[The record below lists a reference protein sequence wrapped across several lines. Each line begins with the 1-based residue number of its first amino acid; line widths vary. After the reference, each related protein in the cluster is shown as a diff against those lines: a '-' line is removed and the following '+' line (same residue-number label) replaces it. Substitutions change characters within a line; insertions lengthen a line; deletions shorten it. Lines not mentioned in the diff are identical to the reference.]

1 MRPPGGADSAPRL
14 RFRYNDGNAHLLEI
28 GAVSGAV
35 SVCHLAKRHPGGAGT
50 GQLAP
55 FAPNHFPPI
64 HDLRRGRAKGLT
76 MTSSETP
83 THSNR
88 LADETSPYL
97 LQHAHNPVDWYP
109 WGEEALQKSRAED
122 RPIFLSI
129 GYSACHWCHVME
141 RESFEDEQTAALM
154 NANFV
159 NVKVDREERPDVDS
173 IYMEAVQA
181 MTGSGGWPMSVFLT
195 PTGKPF
201 YGGTYF
207 PPQPRHGI
215 PSFPQLLLAVADAYK
230 NRRGDLEEQAQ
241 RLTDA
246 IGRTGSLSASGGAP
260 GEEVLSEASA
270 KLLQYFDEQY
280 GGFGDQPKFPQPMT
294 LEFAMSQYRRGGDED
309 VLHIAEHTLRQM
321 AAGGIYDHLGGGFH
335 RYSVDRIWLVPHFEK
350 MLYDNAQL
358 LRAYLHAWQINGGD
372 EHRQVVEETV
382 DYVLREMTA
391 PEGGFYSAQD
401 ADSEGEEG
409 KFFVWTA
416 EEIERILGKEE
427 AALLG
432 RCYGVTPAGNFE
444 GKTILNI
451 RQTAS
456 EIAQQTGEEVEAVAE
471 RLAAARQKLFVEREK
486 RVKPERDDKVL
497 TEWNGL
503 MIHALAEVGV
513 VLGRA
518 DALEAAR
525 AAASFIL
532 AEMSQEN
539 GFLFRSYKDGRARFN
554 AYLEDY
560 AAFARGLVAL
570 YEATFELRWLAEA
583 VRLTQIMQA
592 QFADEGGGFFQ
603 TGIAHEQL
611 VVRRKDFIDNAI
623 PSGNSMAAELLLRL
637 AKLTG
642 NDAYRGEAAR
652 VFQIMAAAMA
662 QQPTGFGRMLTAL
675 DDLLGP
681 SQEVAVVGS
690 LEDARTQALLEE
702 VRRHYLPHTVL
713 ALREPEGEN
722 PLPLLEGR
730 GLVDGEPAA
739 YVCENYACQLP
750 VTGVEALRNA
760 VVSG

>member
-1 MRPPGGADSAPRL
+1 
-14 RFRYNDGNAHLLEI
+14 
-28 GAVSGAV
+28 
-35 SVCHLAKRHPGGAGT
+35 
-50 GQLAP
+50 
-55 FAPNHFPPI
+55 
-64 HDLRRGRAKGLT
+64 
-76 MTSSETP
+76 MTSSETS

-109 WGEEALQKSRAED
+109 WGEEALEKARAED

-141 RESFEDEQTAALM
+141 RESFENEQTAELM

-159 NVKVDREERPDVDS
+159 NVKVDREERPDLDA
-173 IYMEAVQA
+173 IYMDAVQA

-195 PTGKPF
+195 PAGKPF

-207 PPQPRHGI
+207 PPQPRYGI
-215 PSFPQLLLAVADAYK
+215 PSFPQLLLAVADAYR

-241 RLTDA
+241 RLTEA
-246 IGRTGSLSASGGAP
+246 IGRTGSLSASGDAP
-260 GEEVLSEASA
+260 GEEVLSEATA
-270 KLLQYFDEQY
+270 RLLQYFDEQY

-294 LEFAMSQYRRGGDED
+294 LEFAMSQYRRGGDAD
-309 VLHIAEHTLRQM
+309 VLLIAEHTLEQM

-358 LRAYLHAWQINGGD
+358 LRTYLHAWQINRRP

-409 KFFVWTA
+409 KFFVWTK
-416 EEIERILGKEE
+416 EEIEAVLGKEE
-427 AALLG
+427 ADLLG
-432 RCYGVTPAGNFE
+432 GAYGVTPAGNFE
-444 GKTILNI
+444 GKTILNVK
-451 RQTAS
+451 RTAT
-456 EIAQQTGEEVEAVAE
+456 EIAEQTGAEAEAVAG
-471 RLAAARQKLFVEREK
+471 RLAAAKQKLFLAREE

-503 MIHALAEVGV
+503 MIHAMADVGV
-513 VLGRA
+513 VFGRA

-525 AAASFIL
+525 AAASFIV

-560 AAFARGLVAL
+560 AAFGRGLVAL

-583 VRLTQIMQA
+583 VRLTQIMRG
-592 QFADEGGGFFQ
+592 QFADEAGGGFFQ

-642 NDAYRGEAAR
+642 NDAYRSEAAR
-652 VFQIMAAAMA
+652 IFQIMASAMA
-662 QQPTGFGRMLTAL
+662 QQPTGFGRLLSAL
-675 DDLLGP
+675 DDLLSP
-681 SQEVAVVGS
+681 SQEIAVVGE
-690 LEDARTQALLEE
+690 LADPRTQLLLQE
-702 VRRHYLPHTVL
+702 VRRHYLPHSVL
-713 ALREPEGEN
+713 ALKEPGEES

-730 GLVDGEPAA
+730 SLVEGQPAA
-739 YVCENYACQLP
+739 YVCENYACRLP
-750 VTGVEALRNA
+750 VTSIEALRTA
-760 VVSG
+760 VVSSQWSVVSGQ

>member
-1 MRPPGGADSAPRL
+1 MSASGTPG
-14 RFRYNDGNAHLLEI
+14 H
-28 GAVSGAV
+28 
-35 SVCHLAKRHPGGAGT
+35 T
-50 GQLAP
+50 
-55 FAPNHFPPI
+55 
-64 HDLRRGRAKGLT
+64 
-76 MTSSETP
+76 
-83 THSNR
+83 NR
-88 LADETSPYL
+88 LATETSPYL

-109 WGEEALQKSRAED
+109 WGEEALERARAED

-159 NVKVDREERPDVDS
+159 NVKVDREERPDLDS

-195 PTGKPF
+195 PAGKPF

-207 PPQPRHGI
+207 PPQPRYGI
-215 PSFPQLLLAVADAYK
+215 PSFPQLLLAVADAYT

-246 IGRTGSLSASGGAP
+246 IGRTGSLSASGGEP
-260 GEEVLSEASA
+260 GEEILTEAAA

-294 LEFAMSQYRRGGDED
+294 LEFAMSQHRRGGEAEA
-309 VLHIAEHTLRQM
+309 LHVAEHTLRQM

-335 RYSVDRIWLVPHFEK
+335 RYSVDRVWLVPHFEK

-358 LRAYLHAWQINGGD
+358 LRAYLHAWQINGRR

-416 EEIERILGKEE
+416 AEIEAVLGKEE
-427 AALLG
+427 ADLLG
-432 RCYGVTPAGNFE
+432 RAYGVTPAGNFE
-444 GKTILNI
+444 GNTILNLKQTAGEI
-451 RQTAS
+451 ARQTGAA
-456 EIAQQTGEEVEAVAE
+456 EEAVAE
-471 RLAAARQKLFVEREK
+471 RLAAARQKLFLAREK

-518 DALEAAR
+518 DALEAAIK
-525 AAASFIL
+525 AADFVL

-539 GFLFRSYKDGRARFN
+539 GFLFRSFKDGRARFN

-570 YEATFELRWLAEA
+570 YEATFSLRWLAEA
-583 VRLTQIMQA
+583 ARLTKIMLA
-592 QFADEGGGFFQ
+592 QFGDEARGGFYQ
-603 TGIAHEQL
+603 TGVAHEEL

-642 NDAYRGEAAR
+642 NDAYRSEAAR
-652 VFQIMAAAMA
+652 VFRIMAAAMA

-675 DDLLGP
+675 DDLLSP
-681 SQEVAVVGS
+681 SQEVAVVGP
-690 LEDARTQALLEE
+690 LTDARTQRLLAE

-713 ALREPEGEN
+713 ALKEPEDEN
-722 PLPLLEGR
+722 PLPLMEGR
-730 GLVDGEPAA
+730 TLVDGQPAA
-739 YVCENYACQLP
+739 YVCENYACRLP
-750 VTGVEALRNA
+750 VTSVEALRRS

>member
-1 MRPPGGADSAPRL
+1 MAR
-14 RFRYNDGNAHLLEI
+14 
-28 GAVSGAV
+28 
-35 SVCHLAKRHPGGAGT
+35 
-50 GQLAP
+50 
-55 FAPNHFPPI
+55 
-64 HDLRRGRAKGLT
+64 
-76 MTSSETP
+76 SETP
-83 THSNR
+83 AHSNR
-88 LADETSPYL
+88 LAHETSPYL

-109 WGEEALQKSRAED
+109 WGEEALETARAED

-141 RESFEDEQTAALM
+141 RESFENEQTAELM
-154 NANFV
+154 NASFV
-159 NVKVDREERPDVDS
+159 NVKVDREERPDLDA

-195 PTGKPF
+195 PSGKPF

-207 PPQPRHGI
+207 PPQPRYGM
-215 PSFPQLLLAVADAYK
+215 PSFSQVLLAVADAYK

-260 GEEVLSEASA
+260 GEEVLSEATA

-309 VLHIAEHTLRQM
+309 VLGIAEHTLQQM

-335 RYSVDRIWLVPHFEK
+335 RYSVDRVWLVPHFEK

-358 LRAYLHAWQINGGD
+358 LRAYLHAWQINGRR
-372 EHRQVVEETV
+372 EHLQVVEETV

-416 EEIERILGKEE
+416 EEIERMLGKEE

-444 GKTILNI
+444 GKTILNL
-451 RQTAS
+451 RQTAA
-456 EIAQQTGEEVEAVAE
+456 EIAQQTGAAVEAVGE
-471 RLAAARQKLFVEREK
+471 RLAAARQKLFIEREK

-503 MIHALAEVGV
+503 MIHALADVGV
-513 VLGRA
+513 VLGRT

-570 YEATFELRWLAEA
+570 YESTFELRWLAEA

-592 QFADEGGGFFQ
+592 QFADEARGGFFQ

-623 PSGNSMAAELLLRL
+623 PSGNSMAVELLLRL

-642 NDAYRGEAAR
+642 NEAYAGEAAR
-652 VFQIMAAAMA
+652 IFQIMAAAMA
-662 QQPTGFGRMLTAL
+662 QQPTGFGRLLTAL

-681 SQEVAVVGS
+681 SQEIAVVGD
-690 LEDARTQALLEE
+690 LADPRTQILLQEI
-702 VRRHYLPHTVL
+702 RRHYLPHSVL
-713 ALREPEGEN
+713 ALKEPDSEN
-722 PLPLLEGR
+722 PLPLLAGRTLVEGQ
-730 GLVDGEPAA
+730 PAA
-739 YVCENYACQLP
+739 YVCENYACRLP
-750 VTGVEALRNA
+750 VTSVEALRTA
-760 VVSG
+760 VVRG

>member
-1 MRPPGGADSAPRL
+1 
-14 RFRYNDGNAHLLEI
+14 
-28 GAVSGAV
+28 
-35 SVCHLAKRHPGGAGT
+35 
-50 GQLAP
+50 
-55 FAPNHFPPI
+55 
-64 HDLRRGRAKGLT
+64 

-83 THSNR
+83 THSNQ
-88 LADETSPYL
+88 LAHETSPYL
-97 LQHAHNPVDWYP
+97 LQHAHNPVDWHP
-109 WGEEALQKSRAED
+109 WGEEALEIARGDD

-141 RESFEDEQTAALM
+141 RESFENEETAALM
-154 NANFV
+154 NSNFV
-159 NVKVDREERPDVDS
+159 NIKVDREERPDLDS

-195 PTGKPF
+195 PAGQPF

-207 PPQPRHGI
+207 PPQARYGM
-215 PSFPQLLLAVADAYK
+215 PSFSQVLLAVADAYK
-230 NRRGDLEEQAQ
+230 NKRDDLEAQAQ

-246 IGRTGSLSASGGAP
+246 IGRTGSLSASGGAL
-260 GEEVLSEASA
+260 GVEILDEATG

-294 LEFAMSQYRRGGDED
+294 LEFAMSQYRRGGDGD
-309 VLHIAEHTLRQM
+309 VLHIAEHTLQQM

-350 MLYDNAQL
+350 MLYDNGQL
-358 LRAYLHAWQINGGD
+358 LRSYLHAWQINGRP
-372 EHRQVVEETV
+372 EHRQVVDETV
-382 DYVLREMTA
+382 DYVLREMTS

-416 EEIERILGKEE
+416 EEIEEILGEEE
-427 AALLG
+427 AELLG
-432 RCYGVTPAGNFE
+432 QSYGVTPAGNFE
-444 GKTILNI
+444 GKTILNLKY
-451 RQTAS
+451 TVADV
-456 EIAQQTGEEVEAVAE
+456 AQQAGAAVETVAE
-471 RLAAARQKLFVEREK
+471 RLAAARQRLFAVREE

-513 VLGRA
+513 VLGRE
-518 DALEAAR
+518 DALDAAKKS
-525 AAASFIL
+525 ADFVL

-583 VRLTQIMQA
+583 VRLTKIMQS
-592 QFADEGGGFFQ
+592 QFADEVRGGFYQ
-603 TGIAHEQL
+603 TGMAHEQL

-642 NDAYRGEAAR
+642 NEEYRNEAAR
-652 VFQIMAAAMA
+652 IILIMAAAMA

-675 DDLLGP
+675 DDLLSP

-690 LEDARTQALLEE
+690 LEDPRTLLLLEE

-713 ALREPEGEN
+713 ALKEPDSEN

-750 VTGVEALRNA
+750 VTGVEELRNA
-760 VVSG
+760 VASG

>member
-1 MRPPGGADSAPRL
+1 M
-14 RFRYNDGNAHLLEI
+14 
-28 GAVSGAV
+28 
-35 SVCHLAKRHPGGAGT
+35 
-50 GQLAP
+50 Q
-55 FAPNHFPPI
+55 
-64 HDLRRGRAKGLT
+64 RRIRVKGVT
-76 MTSSETP
+76 MTDSTSPTDSTPP
-83 THSNR
+83 THSNQ
-88 LADETSPYL
+88 LAHETSPYL

-109 WGEEALQKSRAED
+109 WGEEALETARTED

-141 RESFEDEQTAALM
+141 RESFENEQTAELM

-159 NVKVDREERPDVDS
+159 NIKVDREERPDLDA

-195 PTGKPF
+195 PSGKPF

-207 PPQPRHGI
+207 PPQPRYGM
-215 PSFPQLLLAVADAYK
+215 PSFAQILLAVADAYRNK
-230 NRRGDLEEQAQ
+230 RDDLEEQAQ

-260 GEEVLSEASA
+260 GEEVLDEATA
-270 KLLQYFDEQY
+270 KLLQYFDELY

-294 LEFAMSQYRRGGDED
+294 LEFALSQYRRGGDAD
-309 VLHIAEHTLRQM
+309 VLQIAEHTLERM
-321 AAGGIYDHLGGGFH
+321 AAGGIYDQLGGGFH

-358 LRAYLHAWQINGGD
+358 LRAYLHAWQING
-372 EHRQVVEETV
+372 RPAYRRVVEETV

-416 EEIERILGKEE
+416 EEIEAVLGKEE

-432 RCYGVTPAGNFE
+432 AAYGVTPAGNFE
-444 GKTILNI
+444 GKTILNVK
-451 RQTAS
+451 RTAA
-456 EIAQQTGEEVEAVAE
+456 EMAQKTGAAAEEVAG

-486 RVKPERDDKVL
+486 RVKPERDEKVL

-525 AAASFIL
+525 DAAEFIL

-539 GFLFRSYKDGRARFN
+539 GFLFRSHKDGRARFN

-560 AAFARGLVAL
+560 AAFGRGLVAL

-583 VRLTQIMQA
+583 VRLTKVMQA
-592 QFADEGGGFFQ
+592 QFADEAGGGFFQ

-642 NDAYRGEAAR
+642 NGAYAKEAER
-652 VFQIMAAAMA
+652 IFRIMAAAMA
-662 QQPTGFGRMLTAL
+662 QQPTGFGRLLTAL
-675 DDLLGP
+675 DDLLGR
-681 SQEVAVVGS
+681 SQEIAVVGE
-690 LEDARTQALLEE
+690 LADARTQLLLQE
-702 VRRHYLPHTVL
+702 VRRHYLPHSVL
-713 ALREPEGEN
+713 ALKEPEEEN

-730 GLVDGEPAA
+730 TLVDGLPAA
-739 YVCENYACQLP
+739 YVCENYACKLP
-750 VTGVEALRNA
+750 VTSVEALRNA
-760 VVSG
+760 VGEGR

>member
-1 MRPPGGADSAPRL
+1 
-14 RFRYNDGNAHLLEI
+14 
-28 GAVSGAV
+28 
-35 SVCHLAKRHPGGAGT
+35 
-50 GQLAP
+50 
-55 FAPNHFPPI
+55 
-64 HDLRRGRAKGLT
+64 

-83 THSNR
+83 THSNQ
-88 LADETSPYL
+88 LAHETSPYL
-97 LQHAHNPVDWYP
+97 LQHAHNPVDWHP
-109 WGEEALQKSRAED
+109 WGEEALEIARGDD

-141 RESFEDEQTAALM
+141 RESFENEETAALM

-159 NVKVDREERPDVDS
+159 NIKVDREERPDLDS

-195 PTGKPF
+195 PAGQPF

-207 PPQPRHGI
+207 PPQPRHGM
-215 PSFPQLLLAVADAYK
+215 PSFAQVLLAVADAYK
-230 NRRGDLEEQAQ
+230 NKRDDLEAQAQ

-246 IGRTGSLSASGGAP
+246 IGRTGSLSASGGAL
-260 GEEVLSEASA
+260 GVEILDEATG

-294 LEFAMSQYRRGGDED
+294 LEFAMSQYRRGGDAD
-309 VLHIAEHTLRQM
+309 VLHIAEHTLQQM

-350 MLYDNAQL
+350 MLYDNGQL
-358 LRAYLHAWQINGGD
+358 LRSYLHAWQINGRP
-372 EHRQVVEETV
+372 EHRQVVDETV
-382 DYVLREMTA
+382 DYVLREMTS

-416 EEIERILGKEE
+416 EEIEAVLGEEE
-427 AALLG
+427 AELLG
-432 RCYGVTPAGNFE
+432 RTYGVMPGGNFE
-444 GKTILNI
+444 GNTILNLK
-451 RQTAS
+451 RT
-456 EIAQQTGEEVEAVAE
+456 VAE
-471 RLAAARQKLFVEREK
+471 VAQEAGAAVETVAGRLAAARQKLFAVREE

-513 VLGRA
+513 VLGRE

-525 AAASFIL
+525 KAADFVL

-570 YEATFELRWLAEA
+570 YESTFELRWLAEA
-583 VRLTQIMQA
+583 VRLTKIMQS
-592 QFADEGGGFFQ
+592 QFADEVRGGFYQ
-603 TGIAHEQL
+603 TGMAHEQL

-642 NDAYRGEAAR
+642 NEEYRSEAAR
-652 VFQIMAAAMA
+652 IILIMAAAMA

-675 DDLLGP
+675 DDLLSP

-690 LEDARTQALLEE
+690 LEDPRTLLLLEE

-713 ALREPEGEN
+713 ALKEPDSEN

-750 VTGVEALRNA
+750 VTGVEELRQLLVPA
-760 VVSG
+760 

>member
-1 MRPPGGADSAPRL
+1 MA
-14 RFRYNDGNAHLLEI
+14 
-28 GAVSGAV
+28 
-35 SVCHLAKRHPGGAGT
+35 
-50 GQLAP
+50 
-55 FAPNHFPPI
+55 
-64 HDLRRGRAKGLT
+64 
-76 MTSSETP
+76 SSETP

-88 LADETSPYL
+88 LAHETSPYL

-109 WGEEALQKSRAED
+109 WGEEALEMARAED

-141 RESFEDEQTAALM
+141 RESFENERTAELM

-159 NVKVDREERPDVDS
+159 NVKVDREERPDLDA

-195 PTGKPF
+195 PSGKPF

-207 PPQPRHGI
+207 PPQPRYGI
-215 PSFPQLLLAVADAYK
+215 PSFSQVLLAVADAYK
-230 NRRGDLEEQAQ
+230 NRRKDLEEQAQ

-246 IGRTGSLSASGGAP
+246 IGRTGSLTASGGAP
-260 GEEVLSEASA
+260 GGEVLSEATA

-294 LEFAMSQYRRGGDED
+294 LEFAMSQYRRGGGED
-309 VLHIAEHTLRQM
+309 VLGIAEHTLQQM

-358 LRAYLHAWQINGGD
+358 LRAYLHAWQIKKRPG
-372 EHRQVVEETV
+372 HRQVVEETV

-391 PEGGFYSAQD
+391 PGGGFYSAQD

-416 EEIERILGKEE
+416 EEIERVLGKEE
-427 AALLG
+427 ADLLG

-444 GKTILNI
+444 GKTILNL
-451 RQTAS
+451 RQTAA
-456 EIAQQTGEEVEAVAE
+456 EIALQTGAEVEAVGE
-471 RLAAARQKLFVEREK
+471 RLAAARQKLFIEREK

-503 MIHALAEVGV
+503 MIHALADVGV

-518 DALEAAR
+518 DALEAAI
-525 AAASFIL
+525 ASANFIL
-532 AEMSQEN
+532 AKMSQEN
-539 GFLFRSYKDGRARFN
+539 GLLFRSYKDGQARFN

-570 YEATFELRWLAEA
+570 YESTFELRWLAEA
-583 VRLTQIMQA
+583 VRLTQIMQS
-592 QFADEGGGFFQ
+592 QFVDEAGGGFFQ

-642 NDAYRGEAAR
+642 NNAYASEAVR
-652 VFQIMAAAMA
+652 IFRIMAAAMA

-675 DDLLGP
+675 DDLVGP
-681 SQEVAVVGS
+681 SQEIAVVGS
-690 LEDARTQALLEE
+690 LADPRTQLLLQEI
-702 VRRHYLPHTVL
+702 RRHYLPHSVL
-713 ALREPEGEN
+713 ALKEPDSEN

-730 GLVDGEPAA
+730 TLVEGQPAA
-739 YVCENYACQLP
+739 YVCENYACRLP
-750 VTGVEALRNA
+750 VTSIEALRTA
-760 VVSG
+760 VVGVSGR

>member
-1 MRPPGGADSAPRL
+1 M
-14 RFRYNDGNAHLLEI
+14 
-28 GAVSGAV
+28 
-35 SVCHLAKRHPGGAGT
+35 T
-50 GQLAP
+50 G
-55 FAPNHFPPI
+55 
-64 HDLRRGRAKGLT
+64 
-76 MTSSETP
+76 SETP
-83 THSNR
+83 LHTNR
-88 LADETSPYL
+88 LSDETSPYL

-109 WGEEALQKSRAED
+109 WGEEALEKARGED

-141 RESFEDEQTAALM
+141 RESFENEHTADLM

-159 NVKVDREERPDVDS
+159 NVKVDREERPDLDA

-195 PTGKPF
+195 PSGKPF

-207 PPQPRHGI
+207 PPQPRYGI
-215 PSFPQLLLAVADAYK
+215 PSFSQLLLAVADAYR

-246 IGRTGSLSASGGAP
+246 IGRTGSLSASGGTP
-260 GEEVLSEASA
+260 GEEVLSEATG

-294 LEFAMSQYRRGGDED
+294 LEFAMSQYRRGGEED
-309 VLHIAEHTLRQM
+309 VLGVAEHTLQQM

-358 LRAYLHAWQINGGD
+358 LRTYLHAWQISGRR

-416 EEIERILGKEE
+416 DEIERILGKEE

-432 RCYGVTPAGNFE
+432 RCYGVTPGGNFE
-444 GKTILNI
+444 GKTILNL
-451 RQTAS
+451 RQTAA
-456 EIAQQTGEEVEAVAE
+456 EIAEQTGVEVEAVAE
-471 RLAAARQKLFVEREK
+471 RLAASRQKLFVEREK

-513 VLGRA
+513 VLERA

-560 AAFARGLVAL
+560 AALARGLVAL
-570 YEATFELRWLAEA
+570 YESTFELRWLAEA

-592 QFADEGGGFFQ
+592 QFADGDGGGFFQ
-603 TGIAHEQL
+603 TGMAHEQL

-642 NDAYRGEAAR
+642 NDAYRSEAAR
-652 VFQIMAAAMA
+652 IFQIMAAAMA

-675 DDLLGP
+675 DDLVGP
-681 SQEVAVVGS
+681 SQEIAVVGS
-690 LEDARTQALLEE
+690 LADARTQLLLQE
-702 VRRHYLPHTVL
+702 VRRHYLPHSVV
-713 ALREPEGEN
+713 ALKEPDGES

-730 GLVDGEPAA
+730 SLVEGQPAA
-739 YVCENYACQLP
+739 YVCENYACRLP
-750 VTGVEALRNA
+750 VTSMEALRNA
-760 VVSG
+760 VVSDQ